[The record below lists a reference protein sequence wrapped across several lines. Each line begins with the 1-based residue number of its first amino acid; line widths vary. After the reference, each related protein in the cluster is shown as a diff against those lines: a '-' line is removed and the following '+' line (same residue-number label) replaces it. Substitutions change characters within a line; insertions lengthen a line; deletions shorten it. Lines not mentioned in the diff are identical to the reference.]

1 MDLDRSGPVGGSA
14 SSTTDNSRGVLM
26 TEEFWASATNRA
38 ARAERLVKCGFD
50 CIKSTASPD
59 AEELRYAEYEFQLYS
74 MHANWLAEKSAGGE
88 FRRAA
93 SQQVCIDLKALT
105 TGSRLGE
112 AWSDQWEACLD
123 LWFKSADDPYVCP
136 VLIDRVDEPAS
147 DYPKEDEAAP
157 ECNRENVW
165 TITRDDRGS
174 YFYARDFSGMFA
186 IASDDPAYRRTAG
199 YVPPEGITE
208 EKWLFERRLFMQIQA
223 YGSTEGVAVQPWRA
237 CELLP
242 DLLGPDA
249 ARIRVDDQWRG
260 LYRVIRALS
269 DVECNGFFDRLQGYD
284 NVNLSVPLFH
294 YTLTSKGNKALAAEL
309 GGLLIWL
316 ERFDPAL
323 ARRFAHAGLSA
334 FKADP
339 QQKDAEVGYVERHWA
354 DDEGWGAHYEAGSG
368 AGCNAGA
375 RVIGSVSIG
384 AGVVDSAADMKF
396 LRRPHFHY
404 RAAMLL
410 RTLPD
415 LRRALW
421 KLAIHRVRNLAW
433 QPLDGVVKKLPSA
446 LRDRSV
452 LGQVL
457 TSELA
462 MAIAVRLHIFQPSA
476 MLETHVVPAIVRA
489 WAAAEGAH
497 PAMSATELQQD
508 FEYRFCQDFFSGSI
522 EQQDGQ
528 WTDSIE
534 GSNLHDL
541 PAWPAAFD
549 DGFGTRLRQTHL
561 EGNGQ
566 ADPSHPQPPRLSW
579 VAWSSPFWKAHAEGP
594 AEFLDPVAPLD
605 RNLKFEQDGHPA
617 VPMRYPAI
625 GTQRNF
631 AALGTQVLLPAAFG
645 KVAEKVLTA
654 QRVRESLA
662 VLAASH
668 VLIAGRPVP
677 HAQVLDRRLH
687 GDGTQFWARRHI
699 GDMRRAQIAS
709 ALRCGTQSTAPAPNE
724 ALWALDGSE
733 GGSTVYAFD
742 WRNGLPASGEG
753 GEAFATV
760 GNDAKIASQ
769 GDRLA
774 VTDRANFGAFVLPLE
789 QKSFRAFELAL
800 GKGVGISH
808 IDQFRV
814 EPAPKGWSLTLA
826 GMRQHFA
833 VRDVASAPP
842 SEWGLMIEYLVWRY
856 ADRLSDQDGWYGGP
870 FNALR
875 NLGFDAWV
883 PQPAASSATFLR
895 QSWPAA
901 ARGVT
906 ATGPLDG
913 LSLRCAPRL
922 WYAPKPLQPSSSA
935 QITAAMLN
943 WPALY
948 RMRRMFQ
955 DSDQARRAVYDLWR
969 MGMRAALMLPLLAL
983 KPVFAKQLPLGH
995 QLFQSAE
1002 SIAML
1007 ACWRYLDSAGLAQA
1021 LRDDKGPVAKAVK
1034 TWFDADPVRKDFR
1047 AWTSEREYGFV
1058 WQALVPAIQDPKVRA
1073 ALETFRPLLP
1083 VPPRV
1088 YVDQLGEV
1096 MDLQGLDS
1104 VAPPIPQT
1112 DYQAVLL
1119 RQPAAQV
1126 GLGLLTAPA
1135 PAPAPALAAVTAGVL
1150 AVHAPLAP
1158 AAADQFW
1165 VGGIVPVLKV
1175 GAAFKAVPLML
1186 PEPALVRLS
1195 QGPSETVQIG
1205 TLWARDGA
1213 EELLDFSAL
1222 DIAEPFTIEAEVS
1235 SWLGELAQGL
1245 SLTLLAT
1252 VSAPSG
1258 GTFALSLGL
1267 RLTSPWL
1274 HKPLEWS
1281 RQVVDISGI
1290 ALEDV
1295 AGGKELVWRFPLAEL
1310 GDTAALPIQVD
1321 SNAAIVLGLG
1331 LNNGA
1336 VTARFSVS
1344 ASTLAIGLG
1353 SPVASLRLQTEGAP
1367 LGFEADLLTGSALV
1381 TYPDSFGAYLALEL
1395 AALPAALGDAA
1406 RIVPTDGRNAGLR
1419 VPPFDILLAQ
1429 FGAPAVAAVPLA
1441 ARPGI
1446 DLSDLARPRIPAW
1459 LFESGAA
1466 AHHTKPSCRLLD
1478 IAGQWLEGAADAV
1491 GAQLSADKPPVL
1503 VRQGDQLQLTLP
1515 VLIAVASMQAEATL
1529 NASCALDAQGYLQLR
1544 GDSFACGLSAIKL
1557 TMEVGPTP
1565 LDLGSVAKLTLPSKV
1580 EALLTLDGSDPGS
1593 CFRLV
1598 IPKEGDHPVLAV
1610 PASGGIKFDISE
1622 FALGSGGLTLAA
1634 KVSKDVVALDLPV
1647 LDKELAVQ
1655 EPKDGV
1661 GEFRIVRGRLVSAS
1675 LQAKVRLKVF
1685 DDAEG
1690 VLTMRIVQDS
1700 GGLTIMAE
1708 LDVGVAKTFHL
1719 RALYLQV
1726 IVASINLSLSYGS
1739 DGRWNAKGGLTGSM
1753 KFSPEGPMLGRLEEY
1768 RSLFDG
1774 TSVHFENMDLA
1785 RLGES
1790 PITVMVTPRIFDVGS
1805 MFAVTWRGFVLQRPG
1820 DLQAFMGLRLLGDI
1834 TFKQRLPK
1842 MRVALTL
1849 GDITIRQLRADSLI
1863 PKIAISSIGVDI
1875 SMSGGF
1881 SFKGRITEFDDAYEY
1896 GFGGEVELRSE
1907 AIPATQALIKLTRLK
1922 ADPAMPSIA
1931 VYASMERD
1939 DSLGY
1944 GFFLR
1949 KVGIGVGIRQGLRGF
1964 SDEPGQPSALT
1975 IAARVE
1981 RTLKDPRGLPY
1992 PAHLSSWQALV
2003 PGQRPEYVLVA
2014 YMLVT
2019 FGLLKPDVDHPLAA
2033 SAVLAIDDNL
2043 DIIVGLNGWFVTS
2056 PDNTGNDEYIARP
2069 AIKGALALSP
2079 REQVLYGRF
2088 MTLPNSKFGETANLN
2103 PMMRM
2108 LQSALDAVRLS
2119 VSMYA
2124 DPRGALIEVGW
2135 PRNARFEMQLGPAR
2149 GWAEAGFRFGYY
2161 RGTQVVGLNLAVQ
2174 AEVSGGFSQD
2184 MGFANVSLSVL
2195 ARFQLQATFAGAV
2208 TSAGQYYVLAEVML
2222 SALLEISARAY
2233 KRIRISGWGFS
2244 FTVTLFD
2251 VSVTLGISATAVLQT
2266 AIVPSGLGFNGS
2278 VEVHIRVAGFGI
2290 GARVRIGSSEGR
2302 IDEARSAINA
2312 LVPPIA
2318 DLIQAGTRS
2327 VAPAVQPLA
2336 LPEKPEDLATVAS
2349 ALMVPAVAPL
2359 PAPVPLPPAIP
2370 KRWRCYALHVA
2381 DELRVVLFPD
2391 AESGGDAIGY
2401 PPQAA
2406 PADGPQLFVPRTHT
2420 LWLHPG
2426 AARAFNGVV
2435 GHDASPPIPWADT
2448 PMELTLVEAANDVV
2462 LPHDWLKRQ
2471 QPDAPRAVYAGDLL
2485 ANVAV
2490 EVAEIPKEI
2499 VDPRTVQPVPG
2510 DFDDPAVLADPT
2522 RRSTRFRKRYGS
2534 DDVPTYDDHLRLAM
2548 QTEPSGAAAAA
2559 GATSSGELLMQLMN
2573 MARDASVRPGQPVA
2587 GPALDDQN
2595 YSPHLLASRLGLVL
2609 SFKWSAA
2616 LETELA
2622 AHGVAAIIA
2631 PGKPQPVMFNQPTG
2645 AADWSCDAT
2654 RRARFQIEP
2663 GYDFQGKG
2671 EVGLVW
2677 SVVRTSAQGGVT
2689 REGPANHSGI
2699 AAFRIQRLKDDL
2711 SGLPASGAVR
2721 VIPTWPKY
2729 TRDGTTYYI
2738 RPPFQFLDHTLPLTG
2753 TAVPVYLVEAL
2764 ADDGKGD
2771 TVLASQMIPA
2781 QYRAPSNPF
2790 SLVHAQATLRLPPE
2804 AGNGAVAAL
2813 APYRLEFLLHV
2824 DVDTRATP
2832 ERDWKGSPAEL
2843 ARLANRIE
2851 LYRFRLDAG
2860 VLGRYGQGHDGQVS
2874 VSWSAEDKAS
2884 GIALPETDQLRQLS
2898 ITDLDI
2904 KADQI
2909 VPLAWTVER
2918 TQGPA
2923 APAVDKTIA
2932 LTCRAR
2938 LDIRIASERADWDRV
2953 LGVGGSAA
2961 ELHVRLKFDAGGPTL
2976 PPELATALLRCR
2988 IALTRDTTVV
2998 TTTTQPN
3005 AELTEGTEVA
3015 ALERLPLAAAVERQA
3030 EWLPQSTSSF
3040 RAEVATRPFV
3050 AGGRPEDIGLR
3061 LRGIINHARDRADR
3075 YGAVVGYRVW
3085 TLDRFDAD
3093 PDRRG
3098 SALADFLVEPE
3109 ALYRATPT
3117 SVTVRQLAGGT
3128 PGQANWRFDGN
3139 PLRLP
3144 ATSVPALAATPQGFG
3159 VRTLDGGNKA
3169 ALHASL
3175 IALATALDGGAY
3187 QACCHADEPMWPA
3200 VSSSGDR
3207 LTELLARHV
3216 AASDMY
3222 GWRLLEALGGS
3233 ATMWFASDDDRFGL
3247 EAWEGT
3253 LAGHADAVAAIT
3265 FSRLQPGERPDN
3277 QPLALYGVRAFS
3289 RSMLEELLAISVA
3302 QDSVAQCLALP
3313 GSQLAAALR
3322 LVAPPATSGALTDK
3336 EIPGLWVKY
3345 VEALLERRGG
3355 FVIAADPDHPP
3366 YPRAAMWELA
3376 KVPAAQQAGQQGED
3390 AHAADEQGQKAQF
3403 PLVLPALSGQIH
3415 VFHTLENGYA
3425 RALEVAVE
3433 VVRRYDIVA
3442 PRAARILPAEF
3453 AHEVPVVR
3461 TQALEADRWAMTPD
3475 PETGALTAL
3484 VAVHSAQRLVL
3495 YRSDL
3500 AARVQF
3506 IEQKV
3511 RLQRAVAA
3519 PASAG
3524 WDAMMRALAADF
3536 DRDAYQS
3543 SWVVGEE
3550 QSVPLLSEWTLERD
3564 TSSAVVH
3571 RSYDEY
3577 RYSDLPPFYAHGVQ
3591 VVTQAGVRHS
3601 AESSTPETPPAM
3613 AEAMFTRR
3621 AGLSYPSPQM
3631 HWMLADDGE
3640 TLRWEFAMVR
3650 GADALRERARAHWIA
3665 RDQLWPLQVGG
3676 EEMDLAVPV
3685 LQLPDLRAHYS
3696 LVATGRA
3703 AEGPPLRVELVQLA
3717 HRDDQVDTRVL
3728 IGPDGPDHGTQRAQ
3742 ARLVQLSEEEHRGR
3756 IGIAC
3761 ALSLKAV
3768 ELAWLRTALT
3778 LDSGE
3783 WSLSMEV
3790 QRDGVQYGN
3799 EGEAP

>member
-1 MDLDRSGPVGGSA
+1 
-14 SSTTDNSRGVLM
+14 M
-26 TEEFWASATNRA
+26 TEELWVSATKRA
-38 ARAERLVKCGFD
+38 ARAGRLVKCGFD

-74 MHANWLAEKSAGGE
+74 MYANWLAEKSAEGE
-88 FRRAA
+88 VRRAV
-93 SQQVCIDLKALT
+93 SQQVCIQLKELT
-105 TGSRLGE
+105 TGLRLGE
-112 AWSDQWEACLD
+112 AWSDQWEACLE
-123 LWFKSADDPYVCP
+123 LWFKSPEDPYLCP
-136 VLIDRVDEPAS
+136 VLIDRVDKPES
-147 DYPKEDEAAP
+147 NYPKEAEPAP

-165 TITRDDRGS
+165 AITRDDRGS
-174 YFYARDFSGMFA
+174 FFYARDFSGMFA
-186 IASDDPAYRRTAG
+186 IADDDPAYRRTAS

-223 YGSTEGVAVQPWRA
+223 YGSKEGVAVQPWRA
-237 CELLP
+237 CEFLP
-242 DLLGPDA
+242 DLMGPDA
-249 ARIRVDDQWRG
+249 ARIRGDDQWRR

-323 ARRFAHAGLSA
+323 ALRFAHAGLSA
-334 FKADP
+334 FKADS
-339 QQKDAEVGYVERHWA
+339 QQKDAEIGYVERHWA
-354 DDEGWGAHYEAGSG
+354 DDEGWGARYEVGSG

-384 AGVVDSAADMKF
+384 AGVVDSAADMQF

-415 LRRALW
+415 LRIALW

-476 MLETHVVPAIVRA
+476 MLETHVVRAIVRA
-489 WAAAEGAH
+489 WAAAEAAN
-497 PAMSATELQQD
+497 PTMSATELQQD
-508 FEYRFCQDFFSGSI
+508 FEYRFCQDFFTGSI
-522 EQQDGQ
+522 EQENGQ
-528 WTDSIE
+528 WTDSIA

-541 PAWPAAFD
+541 PAWPSAVD

-579 VAWSSPFWKAHAEGP
+579 AAWSSPFWKTLAEGRV
-594 AEFLDPVAPLD
+594 EFLDPVAPLD
-605 RNLKFEQDGHPA
+605 RNLEFKEDGHPA
-617 VPMRYPAI
+617 VPMRYPAL
-625 GTQRNF
+625 GTKQNF
-631 AALGTQVLLPAAFG
+631 SSLGTQVLLPTAFG
-645 KVAEKVLTA
+645 KVAAKVLTA

-662 VLAASH
+662 ALGASH
-668 VLIAGRPVP
+668 VLIAGRPAP
-677 HAQVLDRRLH
+677 HANGLDRRLH
-687 GDGTQFWARRHI
+687 GDGTQFWARRCI
-699 GDMRRAQIAS
+699 GDMRRAEMAS
-709 ALRCGTQSTAPAPNE
+709 ALRCGTQATAPALNE
-724 ALWALDGSE
+724 ALWALDGAPA
-733 GGSTVYAFD
+733 GSTVYAFD
-742 WRNGLPASGEG
+742 WRNGLPAGGEG

-760 GNDAKIASQ
+760 GNDAMIASQ

-774 VTDRANFGAFVLPLE
+774 ISDRANFGAFVLPLE
-789 QKSFRAFELAL
+789 QKTFRAFELAF
-800 GKGVGISH
+800 GKGIGMSH
-808 IDQFRV
+808 VDQFRI
-814 EPAPKGWSLTLA
+814 EPAPRGWLLTLA
-826 GMRQHFA
+826 GVRQYFP
-833 VRDVASAPP
+833 VRDAASAPP
-842 SEWGLMIEYLVWRY
+842 SEWGLMIEYMAWRY
-856 ADRLSDQDGWYGGP
+856 ANRSPDQDGWYGGP
-870 FNALR
+870 FNVLR
-875 NLGFDAWV
+875 NLGFDVWV
-883 PQPAASSATFLR
+883 PQPATASATFLR

-901 ARGVT
+901 ARGLT
-906 ATGPLDG
+906 TTGPLDG
-913 LSLRCAPRL
+913 LSLRCAPHL
-922 WYAPKPLQPSSSA
+922 WYAPQPLQASSNA
-935 QITAAMLN
+935 QIAAAMLN

-948 RMRRMFQ
+948 RLRRMFQ

-969 MGMRAALMLPLLAL
+969 MGIRAALTLPLLAL

-995 QLFQSAE
+995 QLFQGAE
-1002 SIAML
+1002 SLAML

-1021 LRDDKGPVAKAVK
+1021 LRDDKGPLAKAAK
-1034 TWFDADPVRKDFR
+1034 TWFGANPVRKDFR
-1047 AWTSEREYGFV
+1047 AWTSADEYEFV

-1073 ALETFRPLLP
+1073 ALETFRPPLP

-1088 YVDQLGEV
+1088 YVDQLDEV
-1096 MDLQGLDS
+1096 VDMQGLDS
-1104 VAPPIPQT
+1104 VAPSIPQI

-1119 RQPAAQV
+1119 RQPTAQV
-1126 GLGLLTAPA
+1126 GLGLLTSPTPPA
-1135 PAPAPALAAVTAGVL
+1135 PAMASELAAVNADVL
-1150 AVHAPLAP
+1150 AMDAQLPPLAL

-1235 SWLGELAQGL
+1235 SWLGEFAQGL

-1252 VSAPSG
+1252 VGVPTE

-1310 GDTAALPIQVD
+1310 GDTVALPIQLD
-1321 SNAAIVLGLG
+1321 ANAGIVLALG
-1331 LNNGA
+1331 LKNGA

-1344 ASTLAIGLG
+1344 ASTLTVGLG
-1353 SPVASLRLQTEGAP
+1353 SPVASLRLQAEGAP

-1381 TYPDSFGAYLALEL
+1381 TYPDRFCAYLALEL

-1406 RIVPTDGRNAGLR
+1406 RIVPTDGRNDAGHR

-1429 FGAPAVAAVPLA
+1429 FGAPAVAAAPMAELL
-1441 ARPGI
+1441 GI
-1446 DLSDLARPRIPAW
+1446 DLSDLTRPRIPVW
-1459 LFESGAA
+1459 LFESGVA

-1503 VRQGDQLQLTLP
+1503 VRQGDQLQLALP
-1515 VLIAVASMQAEATL
+1515 VLITVASMQAEATL
-1529 NASCALDAQGYLQLR
+1529 NASCALDTQGYLQLR
-1544 GDSFACGLSAIKL
+1544 GDSFACRLSAIKL

-1565 LDLGSVAKLTLPSKV
+1565 LDFGSVAKLTLPSKV

-1593 CFRLV
+1593 CFCLV

-1610 PASGGIKFDISE
+1610 PASGGIKFDVGE

-1634 KVSKDVVALDLPV
+1634 KVSRDVVTLDLPV

-1655 EPKDGV
+1655 EPKGGM

-1708 LDVGVAKTFHL
+1708 LDVGLAKTFHL

-1726 IVASINLSLSYGS
+1726 IVASINLSLSYGL

-1753 KFSPEGPMLGRLEEY
+1753 KFCPEGPMLGRLEEY

-1790 PITVMVTPRIFDVGS
+1790 PITVMVTPRTFDVGS

-1834 TFKQRLPK
+1834 TLKQRLPK

-1875 SMSGGF
+1875 CMSGGF

-1922 ADPAMPSIA
+1922 ADPAVPSIA

-1981 RTLKDPRGLPY
+1981 RTLRDPRGLPY
-1992 PAHLSSWQALV
+1992 PAHLSSWQALL

-2019 FGLLKPDVDHPLAA
+2019 FGLFKPDVDHPLAA

-2056 PDNTGNDEYIARP
+2056 PDNTGNDEYIAHP

-2088 MTLPNSKFGETANLN
+2088 MTLPKSKFGETANLN

-2222 SALLEISARAY
+2222 SALLEISAHAY
-2233 KRIRISGWGFS
+2233 KRIHISGWGFS

-2318 DLIQAGTRS
+2318 DLIQAGTPS
-2327 VAPAVQPLA
+2327 VAPAAQPLVLA
-2336 LPEKPEDLATVAS
+2336 EKPDELQTAASAPMLSATVS
-2349 ALMVPAVAPL
+2349 PL
-2359 PAPVPLPPAIP
+2359 PVPVQVSPAIP

-2391 AESGGDAIGY
+2391 AEGGGIPIGY

-2406 PADGPQLFVPRTHT
+2406 PTEGTQLFVPRTHT
-2420 LWLHPG
+2420 LWLNPE
-2426 AARAFNGVV
+2426 AADAFKGVV
-2435 GHDASPPIPWADT
+2435 GHDASPPPPSTGA
-2448 PMELTLVEAANDVV
+2448 PFELTLVEAANDVV
-2462 LPHDWLKRQ
+2462 LPHDWLKRL
-2471 QPDAPRAVYAGDLL
+2471 QPDAPRSVHAGDLL

-2490 EVAEIPKEI
+2490 EVAEIAKEI

-2534 DDVPTYDDHLRLAM
+2534 DDVQTYDDHLRLAM
-2548 QTEPSGAAAAA
+2548 QTELGGEAAVA
-2559 GATSSGELLMQLMN
+2559 GETSSGELLMQLMN
-2573 MARDASVRPGQPVA
+2573 MARDASVRPGQTVA
-2587 GPALDDQN
+2587 VPAQGDRS
-2595 YSPHLLASRLGLVL
+2595 YSPHLLVSRLGLVL
-2609 SFKWSAA
+2609 SFQWSAA
-2616 LETELA
+2616 LEAELA
-2622 AHGVAAIIA
+2622 ARGVAAIID
-2631 PGKPQPVMFNQPTG
+2631 PGKPQPVMFNQPTD
-2645 AADWSCDAT
+2645 AADWSCDDS

-2663 GYDFQGKG
+2663 GYYFQGKG

-2677 SVVRTSAQGGVT
+2677 SVVRTNAQGEIT

-2699 AAFRIQRLKDDL
+2699 AAFRVQRLKDDL

-2721 VIPTWPKY
+2721 VIPSWPKY
-2729 TRDGTTYYI
+2729 KRDGTTYYI
-2738 RPPFQFLDHTLPLTG
+2738 RPPFQFLDHTLPVNG

-2771 TVLASQMIPA
+2771 TVLASQIIPVH
-2781 QYRAPSNPF
+2781 YRAPSSPF
-2790 SLVHAQATLRLPPE
+2790 SLVHAQAMLRLPPE
-2804 AGNGAVAAL
+2804 AANSAVAAL

-2824 DVDTRATP
+2824 DVDTRGMP
-2832 ERDWKGSPAEL
+2832 ERDWQGTPAEL
-2843 ARLANRIE
+2843 ARLGNRIE
-2851 LYRFRLDAG
+2851 LYRHRLDAG

-2874 VSWSAEDKAS
+2874 VSWSVEDKAS

-2898 ITDLDI
+2898 ITDLDF
-2904 KADQI
+2904 KADLI
-2909 VPLAWTVER
+2909 APLEWTVER
-2918 TQGPA
+2918 ANGPA
-2923 APAVDKTIA
+2923 TPGAANKTIA

-2938 LDIRIASERADWDRV
+2938 LDIRVASERADWDRV
-2953 LGVGGSAA
+2953 LGAGGNAA
-2961 ELHVRLKFDAGGPTL
+2961 ELHVRLKLDVGGATL
-2976 PPELATALLRCR
+2976 PPELATSLLRCR

-2998 TTTTQPN
+2998 TTATQPN
-3005 AELTEGTEVA
+3005 AEMTEGTEVA
-3015 ALERLPLAAAVERQA
+3015 ALERLPLAAAVERQP
-3030 EWLPQSTSSF
+3030 EWLPPATSSF
-3040 RAEVATRPFV
+3040 RAEVAAKPFV

-3075 YGAVVGYRVW
+3075 YGAVIGYRVW
-3085 TLDRFDAD
+3085 ALDRFDAD

-3109 ALYRATPT
+3109 ALYRAMPT
-3117 SVTVRQLAGGT
+3117 SVTVRQLAGGA

-3144 ATSVPALAATPQGFG
+3144 ATSEPVLATTPLGFG
-3159 VRTLDGGNKA
+3159 VRPLYGGNKA

-3175 IALATALDGGAY
+3175 IALASALDGGPY
-3187 QACCHADEPMWPA
+3187 QACFHADEPMWPA
-3200 VSSSGDR
+3200 ISSSAGR
-3207 LTELLARHV
+3207 LAELLARHV
-3216 AASDMY
+3216 AASDAY

-3233 ATMWFASDDDRFGL
+3233 ATMWLASDDDRFGL
-3247 EAWEGT
+3247 EAWEGI
-3253 LAGHADAVAAIT
+3253 LAMHADAVAAIT

-3277 QPLALYGVRAFS
+3277 QPLALYGVRVFS

-3302 QDSVAQCLALP
+3302 RDSVAQCLALP

-3322 LVAPPATSGALTDK
+3322 LIAPPSLTDR
-3336 EIPGLWVKY
+3336 EIPRLWVTY
-3345 VEALLERRGG
+3345 VETLLERQGG
-3355 FVIAADPDHPP
+3355 FVITSDPDHPP
-3366 YPRAAMWELA
+3366 EPLAAMWELA
-3376 KVPAAQQAGQQGED
+3376 KVPAAQQAGQQGEE
-3390 AHAADEQGQKAQF
+3390 AHAAEEQGVKAQF
-3403 PLVLPALSGQIH
+3403 PLVLPTLGGQVH

-3425 RALEVAVE
+3425 RSLEVAVE

-3461 TQALEADRWAMTPD
+3461 TQALEADRWAITPD

-3524 WDAMMRALAADF
+3524 WDALMRALAENF
-3536 DRDAYQS
+3536 DRDAYEA

-3550 QSVPLLSEWTLERD
+3550 RSVPKLSQWSLD
-3564 TSSAVVH
+3564 SGTSSGVMH
-3571 RSYDEY
+3571 RGYDEY
-3577 RYSDLPPFYAHGVQ
+3577 HYADLPPFYAHGVQ
-3591 VVTQAGVRHS
+3591 VITQAGVRHS
-3601 AESSTPETPPAM
+3601 AESSTHEMLPVM

-3621 AGLSYPSPQM
+3621 AGLSYPAPQLR
-3631 HWMLADDGE
+3631 WVLADDGA
-3640 TLRWEFAMVR
+3640 TLLWEFALVR
-3650 GADALRERARAHWIA
+3650 GVDALRERARAHWIA
-3665 RDQLWPLQVGG
+3665 RDQLWPLQLSG
-3676 EEMDLAVPV
+3676 EEVDLEVPV

-3696 LVATGRA
+3696 LVVTGRA
-3703 AEGPPLRVELVQLA
+3703 AEGLPLRVELVQLA
-3717 HRDDQVDTRVL
+3717 HRNDQVDARVL
-3728 IGPDGPDHGTQRAQ
+3728 IGSDNGMPRAR
-3742 ARLVQLSEEEHRGR
+3742 ATLVQISEEENRGR

-3761 ALSLKAV
+3761 SLSLTAV

-3778 LDSGE
+3778 LDSGD

-3790 QRDGVQYGN
+3790 QRDGVQYRL
-3799 EGEAP
+3799 EGETP